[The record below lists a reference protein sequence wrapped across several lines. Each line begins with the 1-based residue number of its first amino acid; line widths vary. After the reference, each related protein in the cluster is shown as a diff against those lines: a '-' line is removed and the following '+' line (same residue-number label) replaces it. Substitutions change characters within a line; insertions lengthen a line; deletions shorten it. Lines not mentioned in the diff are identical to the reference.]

1 MKCACGCERSV
12 PLRQAR
18 DNTRARAAAKLVTE
32 MEAMGFAADA
42 DEYRRAFL
50 FEGVSWRNQ
59 YTRIVH
65 GELTREQIRSDA
77 AWKAWRNGARG
88 AVRAGRA

>member
-1 MKCACGCERSV
+1 MKCACGCGRDV
-12 PLRQAR
+12 PFRQAR
-18 DNTRARAAAKLVTE
+18 DNARARAAAKLVGA
-32 MEAMGFAADA
+32 MESRDFAADA

-65 GELTREQIRSDA
+65 GELTRNEIRSDA
-77 AWKAWRNGARG
+77 AWKAWRRGARG
-88 AVRAGRA
+88 AVRARSG